1 MLVISNDH
9 EGERRFKIRDVTAEE
24 VGKEKKLI
32 VWFTNDEK
40 GLVLNKTNN
49 RVLREKFGD
58 DVAGW
63 IGKIIVVFSTMVLFQ
78 GRMTPGLRVRIP
90 PPKQQQP
97 STKPASSTTIMSRG
111 EETQPLG
118 SNGPVAA
125 KSGNNKKPATKK
137 KPQTQVDEHDE
148 IIPPLE
154 SGDDDLN
161 DDIDMVASSTKFS
174 PATVSPVHP
183 KPHFWEGIMENPN
196 SNKNTP
202 TTYQKDLAKLP
213 RALVPLIERPQW
225 CVWRWTP
232 QKSRWQKPPFM
243 AKQPERHASTDNPA
257 TWCEYKTA
265 LATVQ
270 AGDADGITYMLTED
284 DPFAAID
291 LDHCRDARLC
301 SIDIWAQN
309 FLDTA
314 RYSYAEVTPS
324 GTGCRIWG
332 LATGDPVNESSR

>member
-1 MLVISNDH
+1 MVLLASEFDKSRFLSASDLDDH

-118 SNGPVAA
+118 
-125 KSGNNKKPATKK
+125 
-137 KPQTQVDEHDE
+137 
-148 IIPPLE
+148 
-154 SGDDDLN
+154 
-161 DDIDMVASSTKFS
+161 
-174 PATVSPVHP
+174 
-183 KPHFWEGIMENPN
+183 
-196 SNKNTP
+196 
-202 TTYQKDLAKLP
+202 
-213 RALVPLIERPQW
+213 
-225 CVWRWTP
+225 
-232 QKSRWQKPPFM
+232 
-243 AKQPERHASTDNPA
+243 
-257 TWCEYKTA
+257 
-265 LATVQ
+265 
-270 AGDADGITYMLTED
+270 
-284 DPFAAID
+284 
-291 LDHCRDARLC
+291 
-301 SIDIWAQN
+301 
-309 FLDTA
+309 
-314 RYSYAEVTPS
+314 
-324 GTGCRIWG
+324 
-332 LATGDPVNESSR
+332 